1 MLTKKIKEDKMEEEN
16 VKREASYGTI
26 RLSRAQIGGGGQ
38 FFFGSKVR
46 VTNSILIEINNAEIV
61 TDHGEQRVRDAG
73 GAPLIRVELTPL
85 QFSELLMSADRYE
98 GVPCTITRHPIYGSV
113 KYVREG
119 IKTDADLAEEA
130 FKKSVGRLKNTL
142 TKDAVN
148 VVNDSKLCK
157 RDKERVLSVL
167 NTVERNL
174 TANSEYNLKCLREAT
189 ERTLMEAKAEMEGYI
204 QNRCKQLG
212 LENPYEKEAIE

>member
-1 MLTKKIKEDKMEEEN
+1 MEEEN

-26 RLSRAQIGGGGQ
+26 RLSRSQIGGGGQ

-46 VTNSILIEINNAEIV
+46 VTNSILLEIDQAEIV
-61 TDHGEQRVRDAG
+61 DHHGEQRFRSVG
-73 GAPLIRVELTPL
+73 GAPLIGVELTPL
-85 QFSELLMSADRYE
+85 QFSELLMSSDRYE
-98 GVPCTITRHPIYGSV
+98 GVPCTITRHPIHGPV

-130 FKKSVGRLKNTL
+130 FKKSVRELKGFL
-142 TKDAVN
+142 TRDAVN
-148 VVNDSKLCK
+148 VVSDSKLCK
-157 RDKERVLSVL
+157 RDKERILGAL
-167 NTVERNL
+167 DTVERNL

-212 LENPYEKEAIE
+212 LDNPYEKEAIE

>member
-1 MLTKKIKEDKMEEEN
+1 MEEEN

-46 VTNSILIEINNAEIV
+46 VTNSIFLEINNAGIV

-98 GVPCTITRHPIYGSV
+98 GVPCTITRHPIHGSV

-130 FKKSVGRLKNTL
+130 FKKSVRKLKNTL

-148 VVNDSKLCK
+148 IVNDSKLCK
-157 RDKERVLSVL
+157 RDKERVLSAL
-167 NTVERNL
+167 GTVERNL
-174 TANSEYNLKCLREAT
+174 TANSEYNLKCLR
-189 ERTLMEAKAEMEGYI
+189 
-204 QNRCKQLG
+204 
-212 LENPYEKEAIE
+212 

>member
-1 MLTKKIKEDKMEEEN
+1 MEEEN

-98 GVPCTITRHPIYGSV
+98 GVPCTFTRHPIHGTV
-113 KYVREG
+113 KYVREDV
-119 IKTDADLAEEA
+119 KTDADLA
-130 FKKSVGRLKNTL
+130 V
-142 TKDAVN
+142 
-148 VVNDSKLCK
+148 
-157 RDKERVLSVL
+157 
-167 NTVERNL
+167 
-174 TANSEYNLKCLREAT
+174 
-189 ERTLMEAKAEMEGYI
+189 
-204 QNRCKQLG
+204 
-212 LENPYEKEAIE
+212 

>member
-1 MLTKKIKEDKMEEEN
+1 MEEEN

-26 RLSRAQIGGGGQ
+26 RLSRSQIGGGGQ

-46 VTNSILIEINNAEIV
+46 VTNSILLEIDQAEIV
-61 TDHGEQRVRDAG
+61 DHRGEQRFRSVG

-85 QFSELLMSADRYE
+85 QFSELLMSSDRYE
-98 GVPCTITRHPIYGSV
+98 GVPCTITRHPIHGPV

-130 FKKSVGRLKNTL
+130 FKKSVRELKGFL
-142 TKDAVN
+142 TRDAVN
-148 VVNDSKLCK
+148 VVSDSKLCK
-157 RDKERVLSVL
+157 RDKERILGAL
-167 NTVERNL
+167 DTVERNL

-212 LENPYEKEAIE
+212 LDNPYEKEAIE